1 MDAFLSL
8 QVNYHLVA
16 LSWYQG
22 YILREQVYV
31 HPLYL
36 RRGEIQ
42 YPAVFIRFLGMGR
55 CTS

>member
-22 YILREQVYV
+22 YILREQVHV

-36 RRGEIQ
+36 HRGEIQ